1 MKSVWEQTWEY
12 TDFPSFERDVTTN
25 VLIGGGVAGVLCAYF
40 LHQAGIPCC
49 CLLYTSTCPY
59 AVKKRSSLF
68 AVWKS
73 KILQKKSLTK

>member
-40 LHQAGIPCC
+40 LHQAGIPC
-49 CLLYTSTCPY
+49 
-59 AVKKRSSLF
+59 
-68 AVWKS
+68 W
-73 KILQKKSLTK
+73 QKKK